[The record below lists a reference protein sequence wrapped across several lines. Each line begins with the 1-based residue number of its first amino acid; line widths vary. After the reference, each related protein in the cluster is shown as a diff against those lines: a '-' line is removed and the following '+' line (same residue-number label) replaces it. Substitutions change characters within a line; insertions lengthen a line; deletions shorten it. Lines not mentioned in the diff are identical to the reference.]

1 MKLDLLTIVS
11 VVIIVL
17 SIVLG
22 YFYIYRCK
30 QQSLLTNNRRWI
42 EQIPSLIS
50 TLGVLGTFLGITVG
64 LIAFDSSNLNKS
76 IPSLLDG
83 LKTAFLTSLAGMI
96 GSIILSR
103 QVSKVYDD
111 SDKGIS
117 DIITVAQMVVQSVE
131 KNEAKINSMVEILEG
146 QNTNLNAL
154 HTTVNSALQTLTT
167 QQQTINSDLS
177 SLLECI
183 KDQNVTIDKQT
194 NTINEIYSDAIKNCG
209 KVITYLNRQISD
221 IKQLILNITEG
232 LAKRFDEFSELL
244 KKSNTEALVEV
255 MKSVTEEFQGQM
267 NALINKLVQENFD
280 QLNKSVEQLNLWQQ
294 ENKAMISSLVIQYKQ
309 MCDDMELA
317 SNTLEDI
324 GSNTRLLVSEGGK
337 LQKLINALNS
347 IMIDD
352 KHFIEIT
359 SNLTSAADLAKSNI
373 EQFEESTKALN
384 NWVRKQRNFVD
395 SVVVLIE
402 KLEDLNK
409 IRDYNDKFW
418 QSTKH
423 SLEEG
428 IGYITEG
435 TKSLNQQ
442 LTNLDRQFYSRLS
455 ATMAELDNCIQAMI
469 KSKK

>member
-1 MKLDLLTIVS
+1 M
-11 VVIIVL
+11 
-17 SIVLG
+17 
-22 YFYIYRCK
+22 
-30 QQSLLTNNRRWI
+30 TNNRRWI

-64 LIAFDSSNLNKS
+64 LIAFDSSDLDKS

-117 DIITVAQMVVQSVE
+117 DISTVAQMIVQSVE
-131 KNEAKINSMVEILEG
+131 KNEAKINSMVEILGE
-146 QNTNLNAL
+146 QNTNLKAL
-154 HTTVNSALQTLTT
+154 HTTVRSALQTFTT
-167 QQQTINSDLS
+167 QQQTINSYLY

-183 KDQNVTIDKQT
+183 KNQNVAIDKQT
-194 NTINEIYSDAIKNCG
+194 NTINDIYSDAIKNCS
-209 KVITYLNRQISD
+209 KIITYLNRQISD
-221 IKQLILNITEG
+221 TKQMILNITEG
-232 LAKRFDEFSELL
+232 LTKRFDEFSELL

-267 NALINKLVQENFD
+267 NNLINKLVQENFD

-294 ENKAMISSLVIQYKQ
+294 ENKTMISALIMQYKQ
-309 MCDDMELA
+309 MCDDLEMTSTA
-317 SNTLEDI
+317 IANITANTK
-324 GSNTRLLVSEGGK
+324 LLVGDDGK
-337 LQKLINALNS
+337 LQELITALKTV
-347 IMIDD
+347 MIDD

-359 SNLTSAADLAKSNI
+359 SNLSSTASLTKTNMK
-373 EQFEESTKALN
+373 QFEESTKALN

-409 IRDYNDKFW
+409 IRDYNDNFW
-418 QSTKH
+418 KSTKH

-428 IGYITEG
+428 IGYITQG

-455 ATMAELDNCIQAMI
+455 ATLAELDNCIQAMI